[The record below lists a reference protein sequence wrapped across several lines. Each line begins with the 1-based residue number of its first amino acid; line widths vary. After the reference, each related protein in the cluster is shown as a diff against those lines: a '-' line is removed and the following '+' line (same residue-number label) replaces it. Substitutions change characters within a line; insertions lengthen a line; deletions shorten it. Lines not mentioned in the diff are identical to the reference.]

1 MGYRSDIVIGI
12 HKTILARHLI
22 APEIPKWVLEEKHTI
37 HDDAVY
43 YKLSGWK
50 WYASYPEVAAIEAWF
65 AELTAE
71 MEDLPEEAEVKFLFG
86 ALRIAEDDTDVQQ
99 WGDPYEFDISL
110 NRSIDY
116 PMEVMN
122 AVET

>member
-37 HDDAVY
+37 HNDIAY

-50 WYASYPEVAAIEAWF
+50 WYSSYPEVAAIETWF
-65 AELTAE
+65 TELLEEQGT
-71 MEDLPEEAEVKFLFG
+71 LPGEAEVPVIFG
-86 ALRIAEDDTDVQQ
+86 AIRIGEDDSDIES
-99 WGDPYEFDISL
+99 WGEPHEFDINL
-110 NRSIDY
+110 NRSIDF
-116 PMEVMN
+116 PMEAMN
-122 AVET
+122 ALES